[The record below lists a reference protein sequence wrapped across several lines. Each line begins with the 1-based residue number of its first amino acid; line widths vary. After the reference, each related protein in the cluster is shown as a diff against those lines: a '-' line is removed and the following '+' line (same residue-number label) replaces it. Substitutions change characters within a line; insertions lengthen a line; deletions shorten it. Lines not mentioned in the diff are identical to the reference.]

1 MVPLPVAPR
10 PYPDELISSWVDR
23 VSCRYGLSRTAL
35 LAASSPSLPSGSAS
49 RRLDWQADL
58 ADLAVLGEACR
69 IDPGLLRRLDL
80 AEMHPA
86 WPRHWFSWA
95 GYEPGHWGDIAPA
108 FCRRCF
114 RDDMAAG
121 RDAYLRQA
129 WARALGMCQ
138 AHHEPLTR
146 SCAWCGTAC
155 GPRRSWR
162 LGLSQN
168 VARYVCRRCGHFVD
182 QQPSPGRVDDP
193 SDPLWRYAREPISP
207 EIAKLIVVA
216 WRAVTQFEAL
226 IIAALADPPSPAVL
240 PERAAAAGF
249 IRAVEDLAVLCCRR
263 IAADGGRALLEGRG
277 TEAFPLPAGRF
288 RGVAHVATPLAF
300 MALCERQAAMAAIA
314 EVLQPPR
321 AAHVSAPFS
330 CRTVIEAAWRL
341 DFERLARLLDL
352 ESRVWLR
359 TRAGAWPAEPQERV
373 NAALHERNSER
384 ASSPA
389 RSRRSTGA
397 PRPPAGDEARYRALA
412 ETMLRSAAWRASRS
426 RPAQRRRLLGR
437 LVRQALAGEIPAGS
451 APNSAELGQKFY
463 RTRATSGASRA
474 APGAI
479 LAISEK

>member
-1 MVPLPVAPR
+1 MMVPLPVAPR

-23 VSCRYGLSRTAL
+23 VSCRYGLSRTAW
-35 LAASSPSLPSGSAS
+35 LAALPPSLPSGSAS
-49 RRLDWQADL
+49 RRLDWQADP

-114 RDDMAAG
+114 RDDMAAE

-146 SCAWCGTAC
+146 SCAWCGAAC

-226 IIAALADPPSPAVL
+226 IIAALADPPSPAVFA
-240 PERAAAAGF
+240 ERAAAAGF

-263 IAADGGRALLEGRG
+263 IAADGDSTLLDGRG

-300 MALCERQAAMAAIA
+300 MALSERQAAMAAIA
-314 EVLQPPR
+314 ELLQPPP
-321 AAHVSAPFS
+321 AAPGSAPFT
-330 CRTVIEAAWRL
+330 CRTVIEATWRL
-341 DFERLARLLDL
+341 DFERLARLLDAENRL
-352 ESRVWLR
+352 WLR
-359 TRAGAWPAEPQERV
+359 TRAGAWSAALRERV
-373 NAALHERNSER
+373 NPALYQEKSAAGGLSPR
-384 ASSPA
+384 ALGAEAGCGGCGRRIRLATGRLPRPCCGA
-389 RSRRSTGA
+389 RRGARAAVGRRSA
-397 PRPPAGDEARYRALA
+397 DAF
-412 ETMLRSAAWRASRS
+412 SAAWCGS
-426 RPAQRRRLLGR
+426 G
-437 LVRQALAGEIPAGS
+437 GEIPADP
-451 APNSAELGQKFY
+451 APNSAEPGQKFY
-463 RTRATSGASRA
+463 RTRTI
-474 APGAI
+474 PGAKRHPRGHI
-479 LAISEK
+479 LLNSEK